1 MDETNDIFAEMRKR
15 VEKEKKVKAEIWDWL
30 KTLFLYCIFPVVLFE
45 CFCFMASVPTG
56 SMETTVPTGS
66 QVITTRC
73 FNKDHV
79 KRGDVVVFYNE
90 EENEILFKR
99 CIGIPGDVV
108 EFDGKGNTYIN
119 GEYYDEPYVSSF
131 SDYAG
136 IFVVPE
142 DCYFFCGDNRR
153 LSKDARY
160 WKNPYINKEN
170 VKGIARFIVF
180 PFSSFGVLK

>member
-1 MDETNDIFAEMRKR
+1 MDENNDIFAEMRRR

-45 CFCFMASVPTG
+45 CFCFVASVPTG
-56 SMETTVPTGS
+56 SMESTVPACS

-79 KRGDVVVFYNE
+79 KRGNIVVFYNE
-90 EENEILFKR
+90 EEDEILFKR
-99 CIGIPGDVV
+99 CIGVPGDVV
-108 EFDGKGNTYIN
+108 EFDGNGNTYIN

-136 IFVVPE
+136 VFVVPE
-142 DCYFFCGDNRR
+142 DCYLFCGDNRR
-153 LSKDARY
+153 WSKDARY
-160 WKNPYINKEN
+160 WENPYINKEN
-170 VKGIARFIVF
+170 VKGIARFIIF
-180 PFSSFGVLK
+180 PFSSFGILK